1 MSREQGPPE
10 SGRGAP
16 NLFGDMTSKAA
27 DWPALYASFGG
38 SHSVLGA
45 LIIAIFRRP
54 PAAVTMRPAAI
65 AVGGRRQGA
74 RLGGCFEEAA
84 AT

>member
-10 SGRGAP
+10 SGRGPP
-16 NLFGDMTSKAA
+16 NLFGDLTSKAA
-27 DWPALYASFGG
+27 DWPAPHASCCG

-65 AVGGRRQGA
+65 AVGRRRLGA
-74 RLGGCFEEAA
+74 RLGEGFEEAA
-84 AT
+84 AA